1 MLRVASILGWL
12 RLVIADALFPRWSMK
27 PQPIYDA
34 IQGRRAGVIGFTQRI
49 ENRYGSRH
57 DAYVAQKDGGWRHVG
72 EFPDW
77 RSAHKAVVESYKH
90 ADFLRDDR
98 DSLNVQSAIPPR
110 SA

>member
-12 RLVIADALFPRWSMK
+12 GMVIADAIFPRWSMK

-34 IQGRRAGVIGFTQRI
+34 MQGRRAGVIGFTQRI

-72 EFPDW
+72 EFPD
-77 RSAHKAVVESYKH
+77 RRRAHKAVVESYKH
-90 ADFLRDDR
+90 AEFLHDDG